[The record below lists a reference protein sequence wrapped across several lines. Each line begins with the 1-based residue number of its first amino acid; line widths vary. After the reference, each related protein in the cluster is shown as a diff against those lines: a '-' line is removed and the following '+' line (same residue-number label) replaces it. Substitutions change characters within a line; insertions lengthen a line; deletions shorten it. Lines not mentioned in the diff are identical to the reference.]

1 MTRAS
6 MLDEIIASKRQE
18 VAARRGQVDEPELR
32 RRAAAAQPS
41 RGFRAALAGRI
52 AAGEPAIVAEVKK
65 ASPSAGLIRSDFDP
79 EWIAERYVTGGAAAI
94 SVLTDEHYFQGHDRY
109 LEQVRARVAVPVL
122 RKDFLIDPY
131 QVVEARALG
140 ADAVL
145 LIVAALD
152 DATLAELARE
162 ASGLGM
168 DVLVEVHDRT
178 ELQRALAAGARV
190 IGINSRDL
198 HSFRTDLAVAE
209 RLAAEVPADALL
221 VAESGI
227 HAPADLARLRAAG
240 IGAFLVGESLM
251 RAADPA
257 AAVTALIG
265 SR

>member
-6 MLDEIIASKRQE
+6 VLDEIIAFKRQE
-18 VAARRGQVDEPELR
+18 VADRRTRLNVVKLR
-32 RRAAAAQPS
+32 RRAAVAQPP

-52 AAGEPAIVAEVKK
+52 ATGEPAIIAEVKK
-65 ASPSAGLIRSDFDP
+65 ASPSAGVIRPDFDP
-79 EWIAERYVTGGAAAI
+79 EWIAERYVCGGATAI
-94 SVLTDEHYFQGHDRY
+94 SVLTDERYFQGHDRY
-109 LEQVRARVAVPVL
+109 LEQVHASAALPVL

-131 QVVEARALG
+131 QLVEARALG

-152 DATLAELARE
+152 DATLVELARE

-168 DVLVEVHDRT
+168 DVLVEVHDAT
-178 ELQRALAAGARV
+178 ELQRALAAGARL
-190 IGINSRDL
+190 IGVNSRDL

-227 HAPADLARLRAAG
+227 HGPADLARLRAAG

-257 AAVTALIG
+257 AALADLLA
-265 SR
+265 